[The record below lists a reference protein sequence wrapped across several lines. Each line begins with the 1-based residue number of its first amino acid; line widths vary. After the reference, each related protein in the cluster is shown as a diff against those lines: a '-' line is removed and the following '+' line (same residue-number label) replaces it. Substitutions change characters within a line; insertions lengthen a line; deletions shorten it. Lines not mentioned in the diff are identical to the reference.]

1 MKRGVLFAIAIG
13 LLTLGTSCS
22 KTKEYSALDPSIVE
36 KELRAMEIGHRT
48 AVDAKDIDGIL
59 RYYASDL
66 ITISPGETILYG
78 KEWIRANLADL
89 YKTYDF
95 HEDFKFIDIKII
107 GDRTAASFSFTQLM
121 TPSVGG
127 EKIEHTGKGMCILKR
142 SELKNWQFEWNSYY
156 VDNTNPP
163 NKK

>member
-1 MKRGVLFAIAIG
+1 MKRGVLFAITIG
-13 LLTLGTSCS
+13 LLTLVTSCS
-22 KTKEYSALDPSIVE
+22 KTREYSALDPSIVE

-107 GDRTAASFSFTQLM
+107 GDRAAASFSFTQLM
-121 TPSVGG
+121 TPLVGG